1 MIGSGSFS
9 FVGSVPLAT
18 VLACAFGLAIA
29 LLRVVAADVAVGVDG
44 VVVVVVVVVVGVV
57 VPGLELAELTGF
69 VVMDGVAVTVDV
81 AVVVVASDVVG
92 VGRAGVE
99 VEDVGA
105 DADIAVAAVVVVAG
119 GRKLG

>member
-44 VVVVVVVVVVGVV
+44 VVVVVVVVGVV